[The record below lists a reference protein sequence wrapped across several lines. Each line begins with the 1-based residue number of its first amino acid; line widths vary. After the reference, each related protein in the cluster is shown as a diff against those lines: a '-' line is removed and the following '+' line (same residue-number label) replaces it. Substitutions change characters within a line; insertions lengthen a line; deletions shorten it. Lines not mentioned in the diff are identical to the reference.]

1 MRMSRKDETVMTRLR
16 QGRCTHYLHVM
27 KCHEIPSRWNL
38 RHLRYTRN
46 DPPPV
51 DGMPTLHLR
60 LNEGNLQKTKEP
72 HQILSSEQ
80 SMKIIMDYVRENEEL
95 ARRIWPSEFS
105 SLQVRTNRLRPIRRK
120 TEKKQGWSMMDRYSA
135 PEWFKRKENR
145 RSNPRRIGSQR

>member
-1 MRMSRKDETVMTRLR
+1 MLSSRTASTRRPCCVQTPVTVRADLLRNPERSWKGDQILDEDE
-16 QGRCTHYLHVM
+16 QKGRNSNDTTEAGQMQTQSLLT
-27 KCHEIPSRWNL
+27 CHEMPSRWNL

-95 ARRIWPSEFS
+95 ARRI
-105 SLQVRTNRLRPIRRK
+105 
-120 TEKKQGWSMMDRYSA
+120 
-135 PEWFKRKENR
+135 
-145 RSNPRRIGSQR
+145 